1 MPARQGIYSV
11 KKNLDLFIYLTFL
24 VFLLHP
30 PPLHAESAK
39 IGDLLVT
46 NNATHLLVYARVMNC
61 FTSDMETAILAGI
74 PTTFTILVDLY
85 QVRKRWLDKK
95 LISLTI
101 RHTIKYDNVKRLFY
115 VSSNG
120 DKDPVSF
127 KDYESAKRA
136 MTDLNGV
143 SVTLLKA
150 LKKGESYYVEVKA
163 KLDKVRLPLRM
174 EYVFFFVS
182 LWDFETGWHREGFIY

>member
-1 MPARQGIYSV
+1 M
-11 KKNLDLFIYLTFL
+11 KKSPGVFAYLIFFVIL
-24 VFLLHP
+24 IFP
-30 PPLHAESAK
+30 QYLHAEKAE

-46 NNATHLLVYARVMNC
+46 NNATHLLVYARVMNS
-61 FTSDMETAILAGI
+61 FTHDMETAILAGI

-85 QVRKRWLDKK
+85 QARRRWLDKK
-95 LISLTI
+95 LIGLTI
-101 RHTIKYDNVKRLFY
+101 RHTIKYDNVKRRFF

-120 DKDPVSF
+120 DKEPASF
-127 KDYESAKRA
+127 EDYESAKRA

-143 SVTLLKA
+143 PVTLLST
-150 LKKGESYYVEVKA
+150 LQKGESYYVEVKA

-182 LWDFETGWHREGFIY
+182 LWDFETGWHREGFVY

>member
-1 MPARQGIYSV
+1 M
-11 KKNLDLFIYLTFL
+11 KKSSNLFGCLI
-24 VFLLHP
+24 FLLFLLYAP
-30 PPLHAESAK
+30 FLHAENAE
-39 IGDLLVT
+39 IGDLLIT

-61 FTSDMETAILAGI
+61 FTSDMETEILAGI

-95 LISLTI
+95 LIRLTI

-120 DKDPVSF
+120 DKEPASF
-127 KDYESAKRA
+127 ADYESAKRA
-136 MTDLNGV
+136 MAALDGFPVTQLTALN
-143 SVTLLKA
+143 
-150 LKKGESYYVEVKA
+150 KGEAYYVEVKA
-163 KLDKVRLPLRM
+163 KLDKVRLPLHM

-182 LWDFETGWHREGFIY
+182 FWDFETGWRKEGFVY

>member
-1 MPARQGIYSV
+1 
-11 KKNLDLFIYLTFL
+11 
-24 VFLLHP
+24 
-30 PPLHAESAK
+30 
-39 IGDLLVT
+39 
-46 NNATHLLVYARVMNC
+46 
-61 FTSDMETAILAGI
+61 METAILAGI
-74 PTTFTILVDLY
+74 PTTFTILADLY

-95 LISLTI
+95 LIRLTI
-101 RHTIKYDNVKRLFY
+101 SHTIKYDNVKRLFF

-120 DKDPVSF
+120 DREPVSF
-127 KDYESAKRA
+127 EDYESAKRA

-143 SVTLLKA
+143 PVMPLEA

-182 LWDFETGWHREGFIY
+182 LWDFETGWHREGFVY

>member
-1 MPARQGIYSV
+1 V
-11 KKNLDLFIYLTFL
+11 KKSFDLFICLIFL
-24 VFLLHP
+24 VFFIFP
-30 PPLHAESAK
+30 PSLHAENAE

-46 NNATHLLVYARVMNC
+46 NNTTHLLVYARAMNC
-61 FTSDMETAILAGI
+61 FTNDMEAAILAGI
-74 PTTFTILVDLY
+74 PTTFTFLVDLY
-85 QVRKRWLDKK
+85 QVRTRWLDKK
-95 LISLTI
+95 LIRLTI

-120 DKDPVSF
+120 DKEPASF

-143 SVTLLKA
+143 PVTLLKA
-150 LKKGESYYVEVKA
+150 LKKGEYYYVQIKA
-163 KLDKVRLPLRM
+163 KLDKVRLPLHM

-182 LWDFETGWHREGFIY
+182 LWDFETGWHREGFLY